1 MAAAPPTDRPAAPL
15 PPPPAIGED
24 QRLVATVVLS
34 LLLHALV
41 ILGVG
46 FALKEAAPVVPML
59 DVILTQTRTP
69 LSPKQADFL
78 AQANNQG
85 GGEDDKARR
94 PRDPQ
99 PGTVPQTETGTAPQ
113 TVRAQS
119 PAPSPP
125 PEARVVTTLSP
136 KQADFLAQANN
147 QGGGEDDKAR
157 RPRDPQPGTVPQT
170 ETGTAPQTVR
180 AQSPAPSPPPEA
192 RVVTTTQAEDQLPLP
207 NRKPQPLPDATPLGD
222 RKIEH
227 DMAMARLAAE
237 IHLRSSRYAK
247 RPSRKFVSAST
258 QEYVWATYLRAWV
271 DRAERIG
278 NLNYPDEARRRRL
291 SGTVVIN
298 IGIRRNGTIERADVV
313 QSSGIPLLDE
323 SALRIARLA
332 EPYPPLP
339 KTQENPD
346 ILNVVRTWRFMP
358 GGELV
363 DE

>member
-1 MAAAPPTDRPAAPL
+1 MAATAASL

-24 QRLVATVVLS
+24 QRLGATLVLS
-34 LLLHALV
+34 LLFHGLL

-46 FALKEAAPVVPML
+46 FALERAAPVVPML
-59 DVILTQTRTP
+59 DVILTQTQTP
-69 LSPKQADFL
+69 LTPKQADFL

-85 GGEDDKARR
+85 GGEHDKASR

-99 PGTVPQTETGTAPQ
+99 PGTVPQTETGVAPQ
-113 TVRAQS
+113 SVRAQS

-125 PEARVVTTLSP
+125 PEARVVTSP
-136 KQADFLAQANN
+136 T
-147 QGGGEDDKAR
+147 GETR
-157 RPRDPQPGTVPQT
+157 L
-170 ETGTAPQTVR
+170 
-180 AQSPAPSPPPEA
+180 PAPSRRPEA
-192 RVVTTTQAEDQLPLP
+192 EPTP
-207 NRKPQPLPDATPLGD
+207 NRVGEK
-222 RKIEH
+222 KIQH

-237 IHLRSSRYAK
+237 IHLRSARYAK

-258 QEYVWATYLRAWV
+258 QEYAWANYLRAWV
-271 DRAERIG
+271 DRAERVG
-278 NLNYPDEARRRRL
+278 NLNYPDEARRRGL

-298 IGIRRNGTIERADVV
+298 IGIRRNGSIERADIV

-323 SALRIARLA
+323 AALRIAKLA

-346 ILNVVRTWRFMP
+346 ILNVVRTWQFLP
-358 GGELV
+358 GGELI